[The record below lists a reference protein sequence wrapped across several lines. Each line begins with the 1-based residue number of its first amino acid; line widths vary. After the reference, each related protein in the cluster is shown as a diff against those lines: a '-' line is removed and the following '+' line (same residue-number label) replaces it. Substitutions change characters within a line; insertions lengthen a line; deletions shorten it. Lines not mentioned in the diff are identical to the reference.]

1 MSQRNQEKN
10 SNGKRGLFQEE
21 RTTKGM
27 IEKMSQERM
36 VKTMI
41 WSVTVYCAETWTLRK
56 EDITGLEA
64 FEMWIWH
71 RMEKISWTEH
81 ISYEEVL
88 KLEEERSLLTTI
100 RTRQRNWMEHIMR
113 GDSLQGEIIEG
124 RMEGKREW
132 GRPRKKL
139 LDWMMS

>member
-81 ISYEEVL
+81 ISNVL
-88 KLEEERSLLTTI
+88 KLVE
-100 RTRQRNWMEHIMR
+100 
-113 GDSLQGEIIEG
+113 
-124 RMEGKREW
+124 
-132 GRPRKKL
+132 
-139 LDWMMS
+139 